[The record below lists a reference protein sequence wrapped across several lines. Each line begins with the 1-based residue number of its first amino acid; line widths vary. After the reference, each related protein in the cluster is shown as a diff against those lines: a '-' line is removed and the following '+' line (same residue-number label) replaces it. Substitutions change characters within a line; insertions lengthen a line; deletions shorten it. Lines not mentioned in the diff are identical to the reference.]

1 MVGARHHCCGN
12 LLGGVAM
19 KQPKDITLANLE
31 VLVMPNG
38 EILCLGFTVGW
49 VNKLGRMLTPKGEK

>member
-1 MVGARHHCCGN
+1 
-12 LLGGVAM
+12 M